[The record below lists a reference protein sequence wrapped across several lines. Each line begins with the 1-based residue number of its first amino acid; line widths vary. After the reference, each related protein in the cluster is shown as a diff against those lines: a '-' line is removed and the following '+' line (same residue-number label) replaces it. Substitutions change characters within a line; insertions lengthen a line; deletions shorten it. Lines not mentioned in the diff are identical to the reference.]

1 MKCLLT
7 AINAKYIHSNLA
19 VYSLKT
25 YADKYLSDS
34 AACKGGQ
41 RPVVTELGEY
51 TINHQKEDILKD
63 IYKRQPDIVA
73 FSCYIW
79 NMDYVEWLIREIPK
93 VLPGVKLWLG
103 GPEVSYDPEDALK
116 RWPMVEGV
124 MMGEGEETFCRLMAY
139 YAGEGDTLAGIPGI
153 TFRLQDKTVQ
163 AGQWAPLIPM
173 DRIPFPYD
181 GLKDFENR
189 IIYYESSRG
198 CPFSCSYCLSSID
211 KSVRFRSLSLVLTE
225 LQFFLDHRVPQVKF
239 VDRTFNCRRS
249 HSLAIWRY
257 LLEHDNGVTNF
268 HFEITSDL
276 LDEEELEVL
285 GRMRPALVQLEIGV
299 QSTNPM
305 TIEAIKRR
313 MDLKRVKDCVDRVN
327 GFANIHQHLDLIAGL
342 PYEDYDSF
350 GHSFD
355 DVYRMRPEQ
364 LQLGFLKVLKGSGM
378 QKRAKEYGLVYW
390 DAPPYEV
397 LSTNWLDYGGMLRLK
412 ELEDMVEVFYNS
424 GQFKLSLAYLENFF
438 DRPFHLYEALAG
450 FYREQGLAGF
460 SHSRLARYEH
470 LFQFA
475 GQTEGVNPELFS
487 QILAYDL
494 YLRENVKNRPG
505 FAGESRTDKERA
517 RDFYR
522 KEAKCPSLL
531 LGYEGFDE
539 RQMAKMTHMEAFT
552 CDVEA
557 SAFAGKAVGQGQ
569 YLLFDYRFREPLC
582 HNARVIK
589 FEEAAL

>member
-19 VYSLKT
+19 VYSLKA
-25 YADKYLSDS
+25 YGDKYCSRILSGEEG
-34 AACKGGQ
+34 KL
-41 RPVVTELGEY
+41 PVVTELGEY

-63 IYKRQPDIVA
+63 IYRRRPDMVA

-79 NMDYVEWLIREIPK
+79 NMDYVTWLIREVPK

-103 GPEVSYDPEDALK
+103 GPEVSYDSTDVLK
-116 RWPMVEGV
+116 RWPTVEGV

-139 YAGEGDTLAGIPGI
+139 YAGEEAGLDEIPGI
-153 TFRLQDKTVQ
+153 AYRLQDGSVK
-163 AGQWAPLIPM
+163 ANPWAPLISM
-173 DRIPFPYD
+173 DRIPFPYN
-181 GLKDFENR
+181 GLEDFENR

-211 KSVRFRSLSLVLTE
+211 KSVRFRSLELVLPE
-225 LQFFLDHRVPQVKF
+225 IQFFLDHRVPQVKF

-276 LDEEELEVL
+276 LDEEELLVL
-285 GRMRPALVQLEIGV
+285 SQMRPALVQLEIGV

-313 MDLKRVKDCVDRVN
+313 MDLSRVKACVDRVN
-327 GFANIHQHLDLIAGL
+327 GFGNIHQHLDLIAGL

-355 DVYRMRPEQ
+355 DVYHMRPEQ
-364 LQLGFLKVLKGSGM
+364 LQLGFLKVLKGSEM
-378 QKRAKEYGLVYW
+378 RDRAEDYGLVYW
-390 DAPPYEV
+390 DEPPYEV
-397 LSTNWLDYGGMLRLK
+397 LSTNWLDYGKMLRLK

-424 GQFKLSLAYLENFF
+424 GQFRLSLTYLETFF
-438 DRPFHLYEALAG
+438 DRPFHLYEALAQ

-460 SHSRLARYEH
+460 SHSRMARYEQ

-475 GQTEGVNPELFS
+475 AGTEGTDQELFS
-487 QILAYDL
+487 QILVCDL

-505 FAGESRTDKERA
+505 FAGESRTNKEWV

-522 KEAKCPSLL
+522 KEAKNPRRL

-557 SAFAGKAVGQGQ
+557 SAKAGKMVGEGQ
-569 YLLFDYRFREPLC
+569 YLLFDYRFREPLG
-582 HNARVIK
+582 HNAKVIK
-589 FEEAAL
+589 L